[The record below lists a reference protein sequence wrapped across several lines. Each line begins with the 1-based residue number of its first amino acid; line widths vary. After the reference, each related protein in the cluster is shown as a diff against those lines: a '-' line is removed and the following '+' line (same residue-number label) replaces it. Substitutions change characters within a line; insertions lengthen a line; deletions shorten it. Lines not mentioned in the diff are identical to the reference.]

1 MASVNLQKPMSDGQR
16 LIRVDIVAPDKR
28 VFQGDVIGIH
38 APGID
43 GSFQILYNHA
53 PMIASL
59 SVGPLVLTVSNTEKS
74 VFATSGGFIEVIG
87 NVVTVLAETAESAS
101 DIDAKRAKKAEERA
115 LERIHNAS
123 SDLDRID
130 AEQSLDRAR
139 NRLRIQVANA

>member
-1 MASVNLQKPMSDGQR
+1 MSDAQR
-16 LIRVDIVAPDKR
+16 LLQVDIVAPDKR
-28 VFQGDVIGIH
+28 VFQGFAVGLR

-59 SVGPLVLTVSNTEKS
+59 SVGPLVVTLSDSEKT

-101 DIDAKRAKKAEERA
+101 EIDTERAKKAEQRA
-115 LERIHNAS
+115 LERIEAATT
-123 SDLDRID
+123 DGDRIR

-139 NRLRIQVANA
+139 NRIRIQLANA

>member
-1 MASVNLQKPMSDGQR
+1 MSDGQR
-16 LIRVDIVAPDKR
+16 LLRVDIVAPDKR
-28 VFQGDVIGIH
+28 VFQGDAVGIR

-53 PMIASL
+53 PMIAYL
-59 SVGPLVLTVSNTEKS
+59 SVGPLVVTLSNAEKT

-101 DIDAKRAKKAEERA
+101 EIDTERAKKAEQRA
-115 LERIHNAS
+115 LERIKTAS
-123 SDLDRID
+123 TDQDRIR

-139 NRLRIQVANA
+139 NRLRIQLSNA